1 MATPPVPSPLL
12 APYREKL
19 GRELP
24 WLLRELEFSIRT
36 LGTRPSDGALRRHA
50 MVSAHS
56 LAQRAGTHGFDAS
69 AKLCRSVS
77 ALLVA
82 GSLLSPAI
90 RMDLERLAD
99 GLSSVAADVSRRA
112 TA

>member
-1 MATPPVPSPLL
+1 MVTHPAQSPLL

-19 GRELP
+19 ARELP
-24 WLLRELEFSIRT
+24 WLLRELEFAIRT
-36 LGTRPSDGALRRHA
+36 LAARPADGALRRRA
-50 MVSAHS
+50 LVSAHS

-77 ALLVA
+77 GLLAA
-82 GSLLSPAI
+82 GSLLAPAI
-90 RMDLERLAD
+90 RMDLDRLAD
-99 GLSSVAADVSRRA
+99 ALTAVAADVSRRA